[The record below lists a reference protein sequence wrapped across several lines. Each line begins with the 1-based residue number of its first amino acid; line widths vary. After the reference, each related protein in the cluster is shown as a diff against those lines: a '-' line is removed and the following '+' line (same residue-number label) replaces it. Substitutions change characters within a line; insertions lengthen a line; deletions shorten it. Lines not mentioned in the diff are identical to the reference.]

1 MGGTWQIP
9 SPRLGTFGIEDR
21 DILGH
26 INRMDQTPETE
37 APPKRRILCIDG
49 GGLLGTFP
57 AAFLAALEEGAC
69 RPIGRYFDLIAGTST
84 GGIIAI
90 GLGMGLSAAEIL
102 ELYEKRGPWIFGQ
115 DGHPAINWL
124 RRRVGAVRH
133 IGRAKHSAV
142 RLREAL
148 AEVLGERRLGEA
160 TTRLVVPA
168 WSPITRSVY
177 IYKTAHHPRLQVDY
191 QAKAVDAAIAT
202 ASAPTYF
209 PRHITEDG
217 VGLVDGGVWANNP
230 IAIAVVEAVT
240 LLGWEPKSLNV
251 LSLGC
256 LDEVY
261 TLPRAGGWGTFNA
274 KLIKLLMDGQALG
287 AMGMA
292 KLLTGH
298 EHQHEAIHRID
309 YAVRRG
315 AYAMDDARL
324 IRELKGLGFERARE
338 RLPTVQRVFLGG
350 PAEPFMPYHAL
361 TDEMR
366 S

>member
-1 MGGTWQIP
+1 
-9 SPRLGTFGIEDR
+9 
-21 DILGH
+21 
-26 INRMDQTPETE
+26 MDQPAGTE
-37 APPKRRILCIDG
+37 RPPRRRILCIDG

-57 AAFLAALEEGAC
+57 AAFLAGLEERTGQ
-69 RPIGRYFDLIAGTST
+69 PIGHYFDLIAGTST

-90 GLGMGLSAAEIL
+90 GLGLGLRAAEIL

-115 DGHPAINWL
+115 DGHPAINWAK
-124 RRRVGAVRH
+124 RHVGAIRH
-133 IGRAKHSAV
+133 IGRAKHSAE

-160 TTRLVVPA
+160 SARLVVPA
-168 WSPITRSVY
+168 WSPTTQSVY

-191 QAKAVDAAIAT
+191 RAKAVDAAMAT

-209 PRHITEDG
+209 PQHITQDN
-217 VGLVDGGVWANNP
+217 VGLLDGGVWANNP
-230 IAIAVVEAVT
+230 VAIAVVEAIT
-240 LLGWEPKSLNV
+240 LLGWPAQSLHV

-261 TLPRAGGWGTFNA
+261 TLPRAGGWGTFNR
-274 KLIKLLMDGQALG
+274 KLIKLLMNGQAHG

-298 EHQHEAIHRID
+298 EHEREAIYRID
-309 YAVRRG
+309 HAVKYD

-338 RLPTVQRVFLGG
+338 RLPTMQRVFLDG
-350 PAEPFMPYHAL
+350 PAEPFTPSYAL
-361 TDEMR
+361 ADGMTP
-366 S
+366 